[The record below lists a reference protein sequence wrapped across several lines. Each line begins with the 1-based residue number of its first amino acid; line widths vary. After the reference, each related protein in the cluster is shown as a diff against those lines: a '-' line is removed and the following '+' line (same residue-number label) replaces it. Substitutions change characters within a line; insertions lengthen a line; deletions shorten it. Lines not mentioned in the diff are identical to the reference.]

1 MTNKKDRKWYNNGI
15 IEKCSFECPDG
26 WEKGRL
32 KKIGEAASK
41 RMRENNPMYK
51 LTEEQK
57 KTRAEKIHLYNLNK
71 TEEQKQHKSEAI
83 SKSKKGKPRTTP
95 VWNKGKKGVQ
105 VAWNKGLK
113 QSEENKKKISET
125 RKNKSEEE
133 KLSISKKLSDSL
145 KGREPWN
152 KDKII
157 GPWTDEDKKTI
168 LEKQYQTKKKNNSF
182 NISNPENIFKE
193 YLINKY
199 GEENVISQYR
209 DENRYPFNC
218 DFYIK
223 SEDLFIEL
231 NLTWTH
237 GNHPFNKDNEEDI
250 LLLEYWKQ
258 KAETSDYY
266 KNAIYTWTI
275 LDIKKQKIAE
285 ENKLNYLCIYNL
297 EDYNND

>member
-1 MTNKKDRKWYNNGI
+1 MPNKKGRKWYNNGK
-15 IEKCSFECPDG
+15 IEGCYENCPEG
-26 WEKGRL
+26 FIPGILTISEETRL
-32 KKIGEAASK
+32 KHSINNGMNNISKEEMIKRNNKISETKQNKS
-41 RMRENNPMYK
+41 
-51 LTEEQK
+51 EE
-57 KTRAEKIHLYNLNK
+57 EKIIYSKHL
-71 TEEQKQHKSEAI
+71 SEA
-83 SKSKKGKPRTTP
+83 KKGKPRTTP

-237 GNHPFNKDNEEDI
+237 GGHPFNKDNEEDI

-275 LDIKKQKIAE
+275 LDVKKQKIAK

>member
-1 MTNKKDRKWYNNGI
+1 MPNKKGRKWYNNGK
-15 IEKCSFECPDG
+15 IEGCYENCPEG
-26 WEKGRL
+26 FIPGRL
-32 KKIGEAASK
+32 PISEETRLKHSINNGMKNISKEEMIKRNNKISETKQNKS
-41 RMRENNPMYK
+41 
-51 LTEEQK
+51 EE
-57 KTRAEKIHLYNLNK
+57 EKIIYSKHL
-71 TEEQKQHKSEAI
+71 SEA
-83 SKSKKGKPRTTP
+83 KKGKPRTTP

-105 VAWNKGLK
+105 VAWNKGK
-113 QSEENKKKISET
+113 SGYMTEEQKK
-125 RKNKSEEE
+125 NM
-133 KLSISKKLSDSL
+133 LSA
-145 KGREPWN
+145 
-152 KDKII
+152 
-157 GPWTDEDKKTI
+157 
-168 LEKQYQTKKKNNSF
+168 QYQTKKKNNSF

-199 GEENVISQYR
+199 GEENIISQYR
-209 DENRYPFNC
+209 DEDRYPFNC

-275 LDIKKQKIAE
+275 LDVKKQKIAK

>member
-1 MTNKKDRKWYNNGI
+1 MPNKKGRKWYNNGK
-15 IEKCSFECPDG
+15 IEGCYENCPEG
-26 WEKGRL
+26 FIPGRL
-32 KKIGEAASK
+32 PISEETRLKHSINNGMKNISKEEMIKRNNKISETKQNKS
-41 RMRENNPMYK
+41 
-51 LTEEQK
+51 EE
-57 KTRAEKIHLYNLNK
+57 EKIIYSKHL
-71 TEEQKQHKSEAI
+71 
-83 SKSKKGKPRTTP
+83 SKAKKGKPRTTP
-95 VWNKGKKGVQ
+95 VWNKDKKGVQ

-275 LDIKKQKIAE
+275 LDVKKQKIAE

>member
-1 MTNKKDRKWYNNGI
+1 MPNKKGRKWYNNGK
-15 IEKCSFECPDG
+15 IEGCYENCPEG
-26 WEKGRL
+26 FIPGRL
-32 KKIGEAASK
+32 PISEETRIKHSINNGMKNISEEKMIQRNNKISETKQNKS
-41 RMRENNPMYK
+41 
-51 LTEEQK
+51 EE
-57 KTRAEKIHLYNLNK
+57 EKIIYSKHL
-71 TEEQKQHKSEAI
+71 SEA
-83 SKSKKGKPRTTP
+83 KKGKPRTTP

-105 VAWNKGLK
+105 VAWNKGI
-113 QSEENKKKISET
+113 QSSWEVKEKISNT
-125 RKNKSEEE
+125 KINKSEEE
-133 KLSISKKLSDSL
+133 KKIIADKMSISL
-145 KGREPWN
+145 KGKIPWN
-152 KDKII
+152 KDKIL
-157 GPWTDEDKKTI
+157 GPWTEEDKKII

-182 NISNPENIFKE
+182 NISNPENLFKE

-237 GNHPFNKDNEEDI
+237 GNHPFNKNDEEDI

-258 KAETSDYY
+258 KAENSDYY
-266 KNAIYTWTI
+266 KNAIYTWTV
-275 LDIKKQKIAE
+275 LDVKKQKIAK

>member
-1 MTNKKDRKWYNNGI
+1 MPNKKGRKWYNNGK
-15 IEKCSFECPDG
+15 IEGCYENCPEG
-26 WEKGRL
+26 FIPGRL
-32 KKIGEAASK
+32 AVSEETRLKHSINNGMKNISKEEMIKRNNKISETKQNKS
-41 RMRENNPMYK
+41 
-51 LTEEQK
+51 EE
-57 KTRAEKIHLYNLNK
+57 EKIIYSKHL
-71 TEEQKQHKSEAI
+71 SEA
-83 SKSKKGKPRTTP
+83 KKGKKRTTP

-133 KLSISKKLSDSL
+133 KLSISKKLSASL

-152 KDKII
+152 KDKIT
-157 GPWTDEDKKTI
+157 GPWTDEDKKII

-237 GNHPFNKDNEEDI
+237 GGHPFNKDNEEDI

-275 LDIKKQKIAE
+275 LDIKKQKIAK